1 METDF
6 IHLEGVRVN
15 NLKNITVDIPRNRFV
30 VITGVSGSGKSS
42 LAFDTLFA
50 EGQRRYVESLSSYA
64 RQFLGKVTKPDVDKI
79 TGISPSIAIGQK
91 VAISN
96 PRSTVGTATEIYE
109 YLKLLFARLGKTY
122 SPISGKEVKQY
133 TTEDVLDFISKL
145 PPETRCYLCFKNI
158 IDSESLVPRLELLQG
173 QGYSRVLQVGDTV
186 TVSDIEEVL
195 GSTKLKNAVAKKK
208 EILIL
213 VDRFSV
219 KSLND
224 SGDLLRRMTDS
235 VETAFYEGDGYCF
248 LLTTDAEGK
257 ITTDKFTDKFE
268 ADGITFLPLT
278 PELFSFNNPYGACPE
293 CGGFGKVIGID
304 EDLVIPDKTLSV
316 YQNAVACWRGD
327 KMQKWKDNLI
337 ENSGNAN
344 FPIHKPIYELSEKEY
359 DLLWNGCE
367 YFGGIK
373 DFFDFVASNSYKIQ
387 YKVMASRFRGQT
399 ICPVCHGSRLRK
411 EAEYVKFAGKTI
423 TELVSMPIKN
433 LKKFFDEV
441 QLEESE
447 NRVSERVLKEIR
459 QRLSFLS
466 EVGLDYLTLGRTS
479 SSLSGGETQRINLST
494 AICSNLTGSLYVL
507 DEPSVGLHTRDT
519 LRLIGTLEKLKD
531 LGNTVVVVEHDEEI
545 IKAAD
550 YVIDIGPY
558 AGRLGGEVVF
568 AGTLD
573 ELMKADTLT
582 AKYIRKELTVS
593 IPKNFRKVKDIITV
607 NGTTQFNLK
616 NINVD
621 FPLNMITVV
630 TGVSGSGKT
639 TLVRGIL
646 YPALKRALG
655 LGSPEKPGQYHSL
668 SGDICA
674 ISDVELVDQNPIGRS
689 SRSNPVTYVGA
700 FDDIRTLFAQQK
712 LAKVRGYNAGNFS
725 FNVPG
730 GRCETCQG
738 DGFITVEMQFLAD
751 VTVVCEDCGGKKY
764 KPEILDIK
772 YNDNTIYDVLE
783 MTINQAVEL
792 FKIGNS
798 ALEQR
803 IVEKIMPLKDV
814 GLGYLKMGQPS
825 STLSGGE
832 AQRVKLA
839 GFLLK
844 SDSETHKMLIFDEP
858 TTGLHAHDIDKLM
871 KSFNALVEKGNTI
884 IIIEHNKDV
893 IKCADYVIELGP
905 EGGEEGGYLIK
916 AGISE

>member
-1 METDF
+1 
-6 IHLEGVRVN
+6 
-15 NLKNITVDIPRNRFV
+15 
-30 VITGVSGSGKSS
+30 
-42 LAFDTLFA
+42 
-50 EGQRRYVESLSSYA
+50 
-64 RQFLGKVTKPDVDKI
+64 
-79 TGISPSIAIGQK
+79 
-91 VAISN
+91 
-96 PRSTVGTATEIYE
+96 
-109 YLKLLFARLGKTY
+109 
-122 SPISGKEVKQY
+122 
-133 TTEDVLDFISKL
+133 
-145 PPETRCYLCFKNI
+145 
-158 IDSESLVPRLELLQG
+158 
-173 QGYSRVLQVGDTV
+173 
-186 TVSDIEEVL
+186 
-195 GSTKLKNAVAKKK
+195 
-208 EILIL
+208 
-213 VDRFSV
+213 
-219 KSLND
+219 
-224 SGDLLRRMTDS
+224 
-235 VETAFYEGDGYCF
+235 
-248 LLTTDAEGK
+248 
-257 ITTDKFTDKFE
+257 
-268 ADGITFLPLT
+268 
-278 PELFSFNNPYGACPE
+278 
-293 CGGFGKVIGID
+293 
-304 EDLVIPDKTLSV
+304 
-316 YQNAVACWRGD
+316 
-327 KMQKWKDNLI
+327 
-337 ENSGNAN
+337 
-344 FPIHKPIYELSEKEY
+344 
-359 DLLWNGCE
+359 
-367 YFGGIK
+367 
-373 DFFDFVASNSYKIQ
+373 
-387 YKVMASRFRGQT
+387 MASRFRGQT